1 MGAACRRDFGRPLG
15 PALARVDRLGARPSM
30 TLFDSGTEGDA
41 AGIRRV
47 SLVRLSALIAQSV
60 GSVGRVVVEG
70 EVHKPQTGRTGRQWF
85 TLRDRTSQISI
96 SVPAARRS
104 RCRIVAGERVA
115 VTGRLEWVNDWGQL
129 QLVAEEIVPVGEG
142 AIAAMISEARE
153 RLRSDGL
160 LDRPRRPIPRLPTG
174 IGVICGHEAAVRAD
188 IESVV
193 AARFAGYPL
202 TFVETTVSGPG
213 AVDNV
218 IAALFDLD
226 ARTDIAVIL
235 VARGGG
241 DSTALLP
248 FSDES
253 LCRAVGACVTPV
265 VSAIGHD
272 GDRPLLDEIAD
283 LRCGTPSLAA
293 AAVVPDHHA
302 LRFEI
307 DGLLAQAAT
316 AGRHRL
322 ASAGQL
328 LAGIDRARAAILG
341 LDRGAARLDGFLAQL
356 ELVHPIRELDRAR
369 SRLGRLDITAPALA
383 RLAAA
388 SAALGALHSQVEA
401 LSPVRVLE
409 RGYAVVRQADGRVV
423 RDGGDLV
430 VGSGVTVSVARGGFA
445 ARVTHI
451 TDERPQRD

>member
-1 MGAACRRDFGRPLG
+1 
-15 PALARVDRLGARPSM
+15 M
-30 TLFDSGTEGDA
+30 TLFDSGSGGDA
-41 AGIRRV
+41 DGIRRV

-60 GSVGRVVVEG
+60 GSVGRVIVEG

-96 SVPAARRS
+96 SVPSARRT

-129 QLVAEEIVPVGEG
+129 QLIAEEIVPVGEG

-218 IAALFDLD
+218 TAALVDLD
-226 ARTDIAVIL
+226 RRSDIAVIV

-241 DSTALLP
+241 DSTAMLP

-253 LCRAVGACVTPV
+253 LCRAVCACVTPV
-265 VSAIGHD
+265 VSAIGHE
-272 GDRPLLDEIAD
+272 GDRPLLDEVAD

-293 AAVVPDHHA
+293 GAVVPDREA
-302 LRFEI
+302 LRSEVN
-307 DGLLAQAAT
+307 GLVAQVATSAA
-316 AGRHRL
+316 HRL
-322 ASAGQL
+322 AAAGQV
-328 LAGIDRARAAILG
+328 LAKIDRGRAAVSG
-341 LDRGAARLDGFLAQL
+341 LDRAAARLEGAIAQL
-356 ELVHPIRELDRAR
+356 ELVHPVRELDRAW
-369 SRLGRLDITAPALA
+369 SRLGRVDFSSPALA
-383 RLAAA
+383 RLAA
-388 SAALGALHSQVEA
+388 SCAALGSVRSQVEA

-409 RGYAVVRQADGRVV
+409 RGYSVVRQTDGAVVRNV
-423 RDGGDLV
+423 GDLV
-430 VGSGVTVSVARGGFA
+430 VGAGITVSVARGGFA
-445 ARVTHI
+445 ARVTAI
-451 TDERPQRD
+451 TDERPPSD